1 MLKKAR
7 IGICIL
13 SEEGAALET
22 LLQADLVVPNI
33 VTALTILNHP
43 TRFGSEP
50 KKIARPWKKYVYP
63 ENRSIP

>member
-43 TRFGSEP
+43 TRLVASLR
-50 KKIARPWKKYVYP
+50 K
-63 ENRSIP
+63 